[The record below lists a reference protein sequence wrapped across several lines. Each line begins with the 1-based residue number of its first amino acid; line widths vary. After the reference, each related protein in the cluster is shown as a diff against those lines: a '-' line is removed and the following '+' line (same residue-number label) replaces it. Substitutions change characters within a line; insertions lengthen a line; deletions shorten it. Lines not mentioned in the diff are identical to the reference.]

1 MKRAFPIGALFLILI
16 FLTSGLVLAQPPAEL
31 VINYPQVTETADA
44 DALALD
50 VFFTVVDGERRPLAD
65 PGITSASI
73 QIVGDSTIYEAA
85 VSKPDTPFFVA
96 IVLDASGSMGGAID
110 DMRQAASQAING
122 APPEA
127 QFAVIRFNEDIDLVR
142 DFTADQAR
150 VQDAINSVQID
161 NKGTCLYDATYTAI
175 DLVNQATS
183 SLPQARRAVI
193 VFTDGRDELVAGEGN
208 PCSRHTYSEV
218 VDFATMRN
226 ANVPVHTIGLSGGQN
241 VNETELRNLA
251 RETGGLAAIG
261 NQAALADS
269 FRQIIEGLRS
279 QFLASAQLF
288 PTQGEHSAT
297 LTVNLREGGSLTEN
311 FTFTASRDYF
321 RPPEPVEL
329 SLDSLRPD
337 ASGSL
342 VLTLE
347 VTSLEQVGQVEV
359 NVLEDGVLVSRYT
372 ATDITPL
379 LPIALETADL
389 EPGAQ
394 YAIEVTADGPDGV
407 AIKNDR
413 GEAVLL
419 DHSFRYDPNV
429 ETVQAEVKIEPV
441 RVDEDRDLLLVGV
454 KTQNGQAIQSYEIS
468 LVNEQSS
475 IEVFHAAGL
484 LPDANG
490 MLTVP
495 LATIGEGSYTI
506 LLTANDGSGTAVTTA
521 EYNDVA
527 YTPPPPPAPPG
538 LGARLSRALAQF
550 WYISVLIVLIVLGV
564 VGWLM
569 FRSRQEKL
577 VTGTPVLQGRGIK
590 SAGQQ
595 DALHNT
601 MLFDQ
606 MSPAE
611 KQQAV
616 SSATGK
622 RPSSP
627 RLRIVQTIDQ
637 SLQNKEVELT
647 HFPYTI
653 GREGCDLNIVGDGRV
668 SRRHASINFENGRY
682 YLIDLNSSNGTF
694 VTGQRLPPN
703 SPLPLTAP
711 ARFELGK
718 FTMIELLL

>member
-1 MKRAFPIGALFLILI
+1 MKRAFQIAAIFLILI
-16 FLTSGLVLAQPPAEL
+16 FMAAGLVRAQEPAEL
-31 VINYPQVTETADA
+31 VINYPQVTETPDA
-44 DALALD
+44 ASLALD

-65 PGITSASI
+65 PAIDFASI
-73 QIVGDSTIYEAA
+73 QIVGDSTIYDAA

-110 DMRQAASQAING
+110 DMRQAASQAIDG

-150 VQDAINSVQID
+150 VQDAINSVQVD
-161 NKGTCLYDATYTAI
+161 NKGTCLYDATYTAV

-183 SLPQARRAVI
+183 TLPQARRAVI

-208 PCSRHTYSEV
+208 PCSRHTYSEL

-226 ANVPVHTIGLSGGQN
+226 ANVPIHTIGLSGGQN

-288 PTQGEHSAT
+288 PTQGDHSAT
-297 LTVNLREGGSLTEN
+297 LTVNLRDGGSLTEN
-311 FTFTASRDYF
+311 FTFTAGRDYF

-329 SLDSLRPD
+329 ALDSLRPD
-337 ASGSL
+337 EAGNL

-347 VTSLEQVGQVEV
+347 VTSPEQVGQVEV

-372 ATDITPL
+372 STDIAPL
-379 LPIALETADL
+379 LPIDLDTADL
-389 EPGAQ
+389 EPGRQ
-394 YAIEVTADGPDGV
+394 YAIEVTADGPDGTAV
-407 AIKNDR
+407 KNAD
-413 GEAVLL
+413 GETILL
-419 DHSFRYDPNV
+419 EHSFRYDPNV
-429 ETVQAEVKIEPV
+429 EVVPVAIRIEPV
-441 RVDEDRDLLLVGV
+441 RVDEARGLLLVGV
-454 KTQNGQAIQSYEIS
+454 KAQNGQAIQSYEVS
-468 LVNEQSS
+468 LVNEQTS
-475 IEVFHAAGL
+475 IEEFHAADL
-484 LPDANG
+484 QLDANG

-495 LATIGEGSYTI
+495 LETIGQGSYTI
-506 LLTANDGSGTAVTTA
+506 LLTANDGSGTAVADA
-521 EYNDVA
+521 EYNDVT

-538 LGARLSRALAQF
+538 LAARLSQALAQF
-550 WYISVLIVLIVLGV
+550 WYITLLIVLIVLGV
-564 VGWLM
+564 IGWLM

-577 VTGTPVLQGRGIK
+577 VTGTPVLQGRGVK

-595 DALHNT
+595 EALHNT

-611 KQQAV
+611 KEQVA
-616 SSATGK
+616 ATGSK
-622 RPSSP
+622 RLSAP

-637 SLQNKEVELT
+637 SLQNKEVALA
-647 HFPYTI
+647 HFPFTV

-682 YLIDLNSSNGTF
+682 YLIDLKSSNGTF
-694 VTGQRLPPN
+694 VNGQRLPPD
-703 SPLPLTAP
+703 SPLPLSGP
-711 ARFELGK
+711 ARIELGK
-718 FTMIELLL
+718 FTTLELVF